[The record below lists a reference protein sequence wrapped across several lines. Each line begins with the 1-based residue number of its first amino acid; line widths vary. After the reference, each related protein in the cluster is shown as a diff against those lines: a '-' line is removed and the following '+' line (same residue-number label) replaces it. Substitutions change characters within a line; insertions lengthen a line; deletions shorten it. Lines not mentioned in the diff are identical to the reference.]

1 MSKRSLCRAMTGVN
15 TGRQETPEYFPM
27 TPLPAPRLCEIPGA
41 RIKQN
46 ELCAFFGSL
55 LDSSGGIAVVP
66 ALLVAHVLGLV
77 FWVSGLLVTSMALTR
92 HTQET
97 SAEARQALARLE
109 RIFLRGLAD
118 PGALLTILAGAS
130 LVSTNAHFYLHA
142 PWLHIKLTFVLLLIG
157 LHGMVAVR
165 TKAFARGQIEMQRSE
180 ARMLVL
186 ATLFLF
192 LSILIATLVGQVYLT

>member
-1 MSKRSLCRAMTGVN
+1 V
-15 TGRQETPEYFPM
+15 
-27 TPLPAPRLCEIPGA
+27 I
-41 RIKQN
+41 IV
-46 ELCAFFGSL
+46 
-55 LDSSGGIAVVP
+55 IP

-77 FWVSGLLVTSMALTR
+77 LWISGLLVTSMALTR
-92 HTQET
+92 QTQE
-97 SAEARQALARLE
+97 SSEEARQALARLE

-130 LVSTNAHFYLHA
+130 LIMTNSHYYLHA

-165 TKAFARGQIEMQRSE
+165 TKAFATGRIAMQRSE

-192 LSILIATLVGQVYLT
+192 LSILIATPGGPGLSDLSNLLNPGISCKYGIFLVGLGRLVHPECNEGNYRPSRSGRDALANSPIYLGSSL